1 MEKVLDD
8 NTQKQLRTNAII
20 NQNEVAMKVGD
31 IFLAENVLTK
41 SRRIIEVNLNLTEAT
56 NKSTLLKG

>member
-8 NTQKQLRTNAII
+8 STQRTLREQKVITTD
-20 NQNEVAMKVGD
+20 EVAMKVGD

-41 SRRIIEVNLNLTEAT
+41 NRRKIEVTLKLTEH
-56 NKSTLLKG
+56 KSTPGLLKG

>member
-8 NTQKQLRTNAII
+8 NTQRQLRTNAVI

-31 IFLAENVLTK
+31 IFLAENVITK
-41 SRRIIEVNLNLTEAT
+41 TRRIIEMNLNLTEAT
-56 NKSTLLKG
+56 NKTTLLKG